1 MLVGSVMSTRCTC
14 AWFLGPRWLNMG
26 RVAPTQNTFT
36 QFSVA
41 AAMSPSHPPS
51 AGPFFGAVAPLV
63 QVLLSGHVTSNVWS
77 GTHTGLS
84 YVSGPGDR
92 APIRTSNAKGLDAR
106 MACQPYAMRMVTNRN
121 EPGLII
127 FTTTIARDVAKHTL
141 LTWRSSSFSRPVQC
155 ADAFGTDDPKP
166 PYHRFTRP
174 FRASLKKWEGRS
186 TSMALR

>member
-1 MLVGSVMSTRCTC
+1 MSTRCTC
-14 AWFLGPRWLNMG
+14 AWFLGPRWLNMV

-41 AAMSPSHPPS
+41 AAMSLSHPPS
-51 AGPFFGAVAPLV
+51 AGPPFSVPLHLWSKCCCLGTLPPTYG
-63 QVLLSGHVTSNVWS
+63 QVRTLAFLTYRGL
-77 GTHTGLS
+77 GTELRFAHQMRWTRCSHGLS
-84 YVSGPGDR
+84 
-92 APIRTSNAKGLDAR
+92 ALCNAHAYE
-106 MACQPYAMRMVTNRN
+106 QN

-155 ADAFGTDDPKP
+155 ADAFGTDDPKSP
-166 PYHRFTRP
+166 CHRFTLP
-174 FRASLKKWEGRS
+174 YRAFLEKWEGRS